1 MVFWELIASQP
12 FSTHPPTYH
21 VGIYQSLSLIFQRHD
36 EIFPGEFF
44 VASFILKV
52 IMASKEN
59 FYCSIV
65 VEDNTM
71 AAEEYGQNFVSN
83 NELPHT

>member
-1 MVFWELIASQP
+1 MKYFPVIFFAAS
-12 FSTHPPTYH
+12 S
-21 VGIYQSLSLIFQRHD
+21 
-36 EIFPGEFF
+36 
-44 VASFILKV
+44 ILKV

-71 AAEEYGQNFVSN
+71 AAEEYGQNFVGN